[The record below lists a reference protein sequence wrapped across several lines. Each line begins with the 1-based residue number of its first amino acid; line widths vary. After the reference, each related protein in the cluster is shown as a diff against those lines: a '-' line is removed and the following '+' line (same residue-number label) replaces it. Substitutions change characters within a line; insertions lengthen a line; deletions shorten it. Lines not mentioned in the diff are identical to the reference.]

1 MDFLSQADAIRQDS
15 NSEQRK
21 RAKIINCPVHGH
33 MRIPAIVLE
42 FIDTPQFQYDL
53 SLSFAKRRYRSRT
66 HEMTQQEIT

>member
-15 NSEQRK
+15 NSEQTK

-42 FIDTPQFQYDL
+42 FIDTPQFQYDF